1 MTNNINIMND
11 LDTLREEFDKKES
24 LQDFIKA
31 YDKMCIKLGIE
42 DIVNVIV
49 KIIADLEV
57 KEEKIIE
64 MLNKIYPDE
73 KNWKEI
79 IDRKYSGSKVKNNDK

>member
-1 MTNNINIMND
+1 MND
-11 LDTLREEFDKKES
+11 LNILREELDKKES
-24 LQDFIKA
+24 IYNFIKA
-31 YDKMCIKLGIE
+31 YDEMFIKLEIE
-42 DIVNVIV
+42 DIVNVVV

-79 IDRKYSGSKVKNNDK
+79 IDRKYLKSKVKNDDK